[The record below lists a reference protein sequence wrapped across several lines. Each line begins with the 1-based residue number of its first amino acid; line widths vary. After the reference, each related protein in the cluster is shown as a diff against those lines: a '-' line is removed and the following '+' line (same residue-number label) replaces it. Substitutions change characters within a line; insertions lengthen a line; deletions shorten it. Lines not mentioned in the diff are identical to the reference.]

1 MNGEVQLVVGKG
13 VSAATYTQWLNQPIN
28 VDPASQKMYISQA
41 QSPNFNCAESQLLL
55 DTIESQGGL
64 TVEIFDLNGNSL
76 GTAFLNTLSDNSVG
90 CGGKQPQATIK
101 YTAAQTSN
109 QVVKTAYFIWTDGGG
124 GGEFYILDLFE
135 NETISQTW
143 KYQDLNNFTAQGA
156 FSREFRVPFSDT
168 NQKALGALFDNNSEQ
183 GADNYFFYKLPAQI
197 LVDTLPI
204 ASGYI
209 QVRRVYRRMNRINE
223 VELAFFA
230 ETPDLVKALGEKKL
244 ADIAALTELNEI
256 AEYTT
261 VTVPNVNR
269 IWTLCDRA
277 QLWSGGT
284 EAGTRPI
291 ASAAQPVLSGD
302 LTPAVSWWF
311 LLENIINEAGF
322 ELVAGSLENLLKEYW
337 MPFINSQVLLATG
350 NSNQYFFKVERSGN
364 VTFNGPT
371 VDIQLPFNSTVFDN
385 SAGFN
390 TTTFYYVPPGV
401 GTYTFRMNL
410 NFTVSALGGSN
421 TALISFYAFVPGGNP
436 DDIAPFPEVENTF
449 GLGTHNVDCFF
460 EVTTGLPITF
470 GILGAAPSITINT
483 GGYVELTS
491 ANVVTG
497 QVIDYRLNA
506 PDMRQ
511 VEFVSDVIK
520 MHNCAIVPS
529 RSVPNRI
536 GIVPQNSYIGT
547 GDLLDWTE
555 KLDLEKDVIVSS
567 TVDIQRSKFRFT
579 YTLGDDYWSQIYST
593 VKRIYGDYEA
603 VGYTVNP
610 NTLPSD
616 FAIGEQKVELIT
628 RSTPCGQI
636 PNNGSVIPMF
646 YNDSLEFTPPGPR
659 CLFNANT
666 VSIRLYKESTGSSTF
681 VNIPTLCH
689 YSNTFPTVN
698 DTDLNWAPEVPPHAS
713 TVTANPYNNL
723 FNQYWRAYL
732 NTLYSPEARVMEAHF
747 ALDLKDI
754 IGFRFSD
761 KIWIQDSYWR
771 ILEISDYKVGLQEST
786 KVKLLKYL
794 EAVEDCSVTPASV
807 NVNGLVNFENYVGDP
822 APATEDCCSRYG
834 YFWDEANGVC
844 WAFNNGGQIRVSPI
858 SGTKVSPTARVNKA
872 QRRNA
877 SVPNSTISGTDVL
890 LPVGAKDTLAVGENL
905 EITKAVGATTLV
917 GKNVYT
923 SAPGLHIGGGYRDG
937 TAFIEKGWAQ
947 AGLIIF
953 SLKDTYLA
961 AGNKF
966 LFIEGI
972 SGEHL
977 EIPDDTVW
985 SCLLHFTAWDTNL
998 QTYSTG
1004 QYSFAISKVGGVAAV
1019 SAITPVNTVN
1029 TTAYTFTVGVNV
1041 AVTNLHRIFLNVGGA
1056 GSFPVD
1062 VITTASLQYQQ
1073 SKIS

>member
-1 MNGEVQLVVGKG
+1 MNGEVQLVVGKS
-13 VSAATYTQWLNQPIN
+13 VNAQTYAQWLNVPVN
-28 VDPASQKMYISQA
+28 VDVAQEKMYISEA
-41 QSPNFNCAESQLLL
+41 QSANWNCAESQLLL
-55 DTIESQGGL
+55 DTIQSQGGL
-64 TVEIFDLNGNSL
+64 TVELFDQNDQSL
-76 GTAFLNTLSDNSVG
+76 GTAFLNTLSLPSVG
-90 CGGKQPQATIK
+90 CGGVAPAATIK
-101 YTAAQTSN
+101 YTAALTSI
-109 QVVKTAYFIWTDGGG
+109 QVAKTAYFIWTDGGG
-124 GGEFYILDLFE
+124 GSEFYILDLFE

-209 QVRRVYRRMNRINE
+209 QVRKVYRRMNRINE

-244 ADIAALTELNEI
+244 ADIAALTELNESV
-256 AEYTT
+256 EYTT
-261 VTVPNVNR
+261 VTVQNANR

-284 EAGTRPI
+284 EVGTRPI
-291 ASAAQPVLSGD
+291 ASAAQPVLAGD

-337 MPFINSQVLLATG
+337 MPFINSQTLQGTG
-350 NSNQYFFKVERSGN
+350 NSNQYFFKVATSTN
-364 VTFNGPT
+364 FTPPDVLFQF
-371 VDIQLPFNSTVFDN
+371 ILPFNNEIFDN
-385 SAGFN
+385 NGDFTPA
-390 TTTFYYVPPGV
+390 TYRYTPPGI
-401 GTYTFRMNL
+401 GTFNFRVHL
-410 NFTVSALGGSN
+410 EFTVNTLPLG
-421 TALISFYAFVPGGNP
+421 INP
-436 DDIAPFPEVENTF
+436 SIFINAIHGPSDTSVAPFPEPQTIF
-449 GLGTHNVDCFF
+449 PLGTHTLDVYL
-460 EVTTGLPITF
+460 EVTTGDPIRFTM
-470 GILGAAPSITINT
+470 S
-483 GGYVELTS
+483 GGYAGITLLAGSYVEMTNVNLT
-491 ANVVTG
+491 TG
-497 QVIDYRLNA
+497 QMITYSLNA

-511 VEFVSDVIK
+511 VDFVSDVIK

-529 RSVPNRI
+529 RSVSNRI
-536 GIVPQNSYIGT
+536 AIVPQNSYIGT

-555 KLDLEKDVIVSS
+555 KLDLQKDVIVSS

-579 YTLGDDYWSQIYST
+579 YTLGDDYWNEIYNT
-593 VKRIYGDYEA
+593 VKRTYGDYEA
-603 VGYTVNP
+603 IGYTVNP

-636 PNNGSVIPMF
+636 PNDGAVIPMF
-646 YNDSLEFTPPGPR
+646 YNASLEFTEPGPR

-666 VSIRLYKESTGSSTF
+666 VSIRLYKESNLTSQF

-689 YSNTFPTVN
+689 YSNTYPNVN

-723 FNQYWRAYL
+723 FNQYWRSYL

-794 EAVEDCSVTPASV
+794 EAVEDCSVTPMGV
-807 NVNGLVNFENYVGDP
+807 MGNGEVEFQDYVGDP
-822 APATEDCCSRYG
+822 APATQDCCTRYG
-834 YFWDEANGVC
+834 YFWDETNGVC
-844 WAFNNGGQIRVSPI
+844 WAFNNGGQFRVSPI
-858 SGTKVSPTARVNKA
+858 SGTRVSPTARVNKE
-872 QRRNA
+872 QTRNA
-877 SVPNSTISGTDVL
+877 TAVNSTIGGTDVT
-890 LPVGAKDTLAVGENL
+890 LPVGTRDTLAVGQNL
-905 EITKAVGATTLV
+905 ELTKAVGATALV

-923 SAPGLHIGGGYRDG
+923 NAPGLHIGGGYRDG
-937 TAFIEKGWAQ
+937 TSFIEKGWAQ

-953 SLKDTYLA
+953 SLKDSYLA

-966 LFIEGI
+966 LFIEGLNN
-972 SGEHL
+972 EHL

-1029 TTAYTFTVGVNV
+1029 TTAYTFTLGVNV
-1041 AVTNLHRIFLNVGGA
+1041 AVTNLHRIYLNVSGP